1 MAEQPSQIPQQ
12 YSQVYALGVAAGIK
26 RDGTIFESTECTDGV
41 WCRFQRGVPKKI
53 GGYTQLFSSFRGP
66 ARGMVLNGY
75 NGVNYIFAG
84 NQLGLDVFLT
94 GQSLAVG
101 AGPYSAQFLVGYSQ
115 FAVSANTTTSF
126 TITSTTNYTG
136 LYSTG
141 TKVVFAQSATPTF
154 YTVTTSTFS
163 GTATVVNFGPSYTGT
178 ITNVWL
184 ANDYFAPNPDLLW
197 QFDFQYSPLGGALNL
212 VMHPGLNLS
221 NIDNGVNTQVYL
233 GSTIPNSGNQW
244 VFTGLADTAGT
255 SPTYQPIAVDGG
267 VCTLH
272 PFLFVYGSNGYIA
285 NNNVSSVYGS
295 QTLND
300 WNGPLANQV
309 NMASGKIVFGLPVR
323 GGTSSPSGLFWATD
337 SLIRVSFV
345 NSAPT
350 YWQYDIVSSQ
360 TSIMSSRAVV
370 EIDGLYFWMG
380 VDRFYVY
387 NGMVQV
393 LPNDKN
399 VNWLFNNMNY
409 NQRQNVWATKVPRY
423 NEIWFFYPRGESVEC
438 SDAIIYNVK
447 DKIWYDAG
455 EAEGARR
462 SSGFTTEIFPTPIW
476 AGWEYNTS
484 YSVVYNVIATPT
496 GLPTPTAYQFYVNG
510 NVTPTFSPGSFLTFT
525 KVEFDPMFQVATS
538 IYNTVHN
545 ATLIT
550 TVTSLTNTPAV
561 GSIFYAISGGYGI
574 WQHEV
579 GLNKVTL
586 NAETAVLSNFTTCDI
601 SWVGGTPS
609 AHNSP
614 SINRRTHLRR
624 IEPDFVQVGTLN
636 MSVLGKPFAQGLEED
651 SGPFPFTS
659 DTGKIDLR
667 IEHREVRLRF
677 ESNDVDGNYEMG
689 RVLITAEYGDE
700 RP

>member
-267 VCTLH
+267 VCTIH